1 MQGPPDPTVGSWL
14 QDVRKP
20 PIYCSK
26 IEVSAEPVVG
36 SRWQNMTFLFEGL
49 HIRPDSL
56 EVVSETECKRWST
69 MRGIVSTC
77 GWVTDVMIMLSPCLW
92 KPMCHAF
99 HIGPTG
105 VGDPNQLY
113 FGENPDPRKL

>member
-1 MQGPPDPTVGSWL
+1 MGSWL
-14 QDVRKP
+14 QDIRKP
-20 PIYCSK
+20 PIYCDK

-69 MRGIVSTC
+69 MRGIASTSEP
-77 GWVTDVMIMLSPCLW
+77 VKNIMIMLSFC
-92 KPMCHAF
+92 
-99 HIGPTG
+99 
-105 VGDPNQLY
+105 Q
-113 FGENPDPRKL
+113 